1 MHQSN
6 EHSIHHFQFYENR
19 DISEEIRSTC
29 LCSQWRVATLTNQ
42 EHHTPPGKCVHKFD
56 GRSGDSFEIWEFG
69 ALDTGAVE
77 LIERLEK
84 VAIWFIETADSVD
97 FTDPR
102 WKALLLVKVAPD
114 DGK

>member
-1 MHQSN
+1 M
-6 EHSIHHFQFYENR
+6 
-19 DISEEIRSTC
+19 
-29 LCSQWRVATLTNQ
+29 
-42 EHHTPPGKCVHKFD
+42 HKFD

-114 DGK
+114 NGK